1 MKNSWGE
8 PTAARLVEAL
18 KDPNP
23 DVQNTAYDLLCA
35 IWHEPTIDRLQL
47 AAHDHDPQIQ
57 AAARFVLGDSWDET
71 YAIPSLL
78 EMYFSNNEEE
88 KQGAIDTLQRI
99 GWGQLTP
106 ARLLRAVADHDMR
119 TSRMAEKILS
129 SIWGEPTPACLI
141 DALRDDDPDIV
152 FSATMLLGARGH
164 QEAIR
169 PLLEMAGD
177 RVHATTRAGI
187 ATSLESLGVT
197 PFEAFVEFAESESD
211 FVIEQRRRISGRI
224 RVQEGHAVN
233 VQLGLTGALTEETEV
248 PVDSFEYAVPDQEFH
263 WQAYVTPP
271 GAGEMTLVWQI
282 TFDDIEGTGRVIRGE
297 RDFHVEGIGPGHT
310 FINTTTNTRIVD
322 NSQYIDNSDRSQDKI
337 VMGRN
342 PGGAAGGGIPDNDPQ
357 QRRSRTMG
365 DHESS
370 LQDSSETADPIL
382 ESRGLCRCP
391 VPGGNG
397 TFCTKCGKKLLP
409 G

>member
-1 MKNSWGE
+1 MSG
-8 PTAARLVEAL
+8 T
-18 KDPNP
+18 
-23 DVQNTAYDLLCA
+23 
-35 IWHEPTIDRLQL
+35 
-47 AAHDHDPQIQ
+47 
-57 AAARFVLGDSWDET
+57 
-71 YAIPSLL
+71 
-78 EMYFSNNEEE
+78 
-88 KQGAIDTLQRI
+88 
-99 GWGQLTP
+99 
-106 ARLLRAVADHDMR
+106 
-119 TSRMAEKILS
+119 
-129 SIWGEPTPACLI
+129 WGEPTPARLI
-141 DALRDDDPDIV
+141 DALRDEDPDLIS
-152 FSATMLLGARGH
+152 SAAKLLGARGH

-169 PLLEMAGD
+169 PLLEMTGD
-177 RVHATTRAGI
+177 RVHAMTRAGI
-187 ATSLESLGVT
+187 AMSLGSLGVT
-197 PFEAFVEFAESESD
+197 PFDAYVVFAEGESD
-211 FVIEQRRRISGRI
+211 FVIEQRRRISGWI

-233 VQLGLTGALTEETEV
+233 VQLGLTGALTGETEV
-248 PVDSFEYAVPDQEFH
+248 PVGSFEYAGPDQEFH

-282 TFDDIEGTGRVIRGE
+282 TFDDIEGTRRVIQGE

-322 NSQYIDNSDRSQDKI
+322 NSQHIDNSDRSQDKI

-342 PGGAAGGGIPDNDPQ
+342 PGGAAAGGIPDDGPQ

-370 LQDSSETADPIL
+370 LQDSSETADPVL

-397 TFCTKCGKKLLP
+397 TFCTECGEKLLP